1 MAHFRENTSNR
12 SAFWYL
18 RYPFADLIALDVVV
32 RDLALKNP
40 LGCTPYMKAGRN
52 HSPVEKVREMYT
64 AKFVYE
70 DAAGKQIG
78 NGLDTYHSVEGYQYG
93 IAAVISNMANVA
105 AHGGKV
111 RHVPDADHFSV
122 TLKCHDPD
130 YGLFFISISRE
141 RLTISSYS
149 NDALLDR
156 ARDWANAI
164 AELEGVKTPQSGRR
178 KRGRPPRRSIR
189 DT

>member
-1 MAHFRENTSNR
+1 MARFIEKAGTR

-18 RYPFADLIALDVVV
+18 RQPFPDVTAFDAVV

-52 HSPVEKVREMYT
+52 HPPVEKVREMYT

-70 DAAGKQIG
+70 DAGGKQIG
-78 NGLDTYHSVEGYQYG
+78 NGLDMYHSVEGYQYG

-111 RHVPDADHFSV
+111 RHVPCADHFSV

-130 YGLFFISISRE
+130 SGLFFISISRE

-149 NDALLDR
+149 NDARLDR
-156 ARDWANAI
+156 IRDWANAI
-164 AELEGVKTPQSGRR
+164 PALEGVKTPPPGRR
-178 KRGRPPRRSIR
+178 KRGRPPRRSIS